1 LAEGDVHHLDVCK
14 VCLAPFDAFDVELS
28 DEELGGEGAAGG
40 DGHSDADSGYI
51 EPCVGGGEKEKEK
64 EKKKEKDDDDAEEV
78 AYEEDEEEKARQKA
92 AYLRSVRNNWLSL
105 AREYD

>member
-40 DGHSDADSGYI
+40 DGDSDADSGYI
-51 EPCVGGGEKEKEK
+51 EPCVGVGEKEKEK
-64 EKKKEKDDDDAEEV
+64 EKKEKDDDDAEEV